1 MNPSVPFRDTF
12 WNVPGWAQ
20 IALYIGG
27 TVAIAILVYGMWQ
40 HVKLWRA
47 GTPEHRLDHVPQRVR
62 LVAKHALGQVR
73 TLSQAYPGVMHAI
86 MFWGFLALFMG
97 TVLATIDW
105 DITLPLF
112 GYKLLKGPFYLF
124 YETVLDLFG
133 LFFVIGLGMAVWRRF
148 VVRPARVDPT
158 ARFARVLA
166 LLFVINL
173 TGFIMEACRLAAT
186 QPAWAPWSPVGWA
199 LGQAMLGAGMSE
211 RALRATHLSV
221 WLFHAVISLAFIAFI
236 PYSYFIHLFTTP
248 LNIFFSKL
256 SPRGEIK
263 PITNIEEAETLGISK
278 LEEFSWKR
286 RLDFD
291 ACVECGRC
299 QDVCPAY
306 MAGTALSPKRVIVKL
321 KRHLHG
327 VLPGPIHGEL
337 IKADELWACTTCM
350 ACVQE
355 CPAFIDIVDTIIDL
369 RRYLTLSEGALPS
382 TAPQSLQNIQRAGNP
397 WGMPAAERLAWA
409 EGLDVPLME
418 AGQEV
423 EYLYWVGCSAS
434 YDKRNQAIARSV
446 VAILKKAGVSFAVMP
461 EERCHAEV
469 GRRLG
474 EEYLYQTVQHE
485 NVEAMKQYKFR
496 KVITHCPHCFNT
508 IKNEFP
514 QFGGTYEVLH
524 HSVVI
529 NELIESG
536 RIRPIKPLDATVVFH
551 DSCYLGR
558 YNGIMQAP
566 RKAMAAVPGL
576 KVIDPPR
583 AQERGLCCGGGGGHM
598 WMEVPS
604 EKRVNVIRTEELMQ
618 TGASIVGTACPFCLA
633 MVDLGRKVKGAEE
646 TLAVKDVS
654 ELIADS
660 LQ

>member
-1 MNPSVPFRDTF
+1 
-12 WNVPGWAQ
+12 
-20 IALYIGG
+20 
-27 TVAIAILVYGMWQ
+27 
-40 HVKLWRA
+40 
-47 GTPEHRLDHVPQRVR
+47 
-62 LVAKHALGQVR
+62 
-73 TLSQAYPGVMHAI
+73 
-86 MFWGFLALFMG
+86 
-97 TVLATIDW
+97 
-105 DITLPLF
+105 
-112 GYKLLKGPFYLF
+112 
-124 YETVLDLFG
+124 
-133 LFFVIGLGMAVWRRF
+133 
-148 VVRPARVDPT
+148 VDPT

-173 TGFIMEACRLAAT
+173 TGFIMEACRLAVT

-211 RALRATHLSV
+211 GPLRATHLSV
-221 WLFHAVISLAFIAFI
+221 WLFHAVISLAFVALI

-256 SPRGEIK
+256 TPRGEIK

-299 QDVCPAY
+299 QDACPAY

-327 VLPGPIHGEL
+327 QLPGPIHGEL
-337 IKADELWACTTCM
+337 IKPEELWACTTCM

-369 RRYLTLSEGALPS
+369 RRYLALSEGALPS

-418 AGQEV
+418 AGKEV

-474 EEYLYQTVQHE
+474 EEYLYQTVQQE

-514 QFGGTYEVLH
+514 QFGGTYDVLH

-536 RIRPIKPLDATVVFH
+536 RIRPVKPLDATVVFH

-576 KVIDPPR
+576 KVVDPPR

-604 EKRVNVIRTEELMQ
+604 EKRVNVIRTEELME
-618 TGASIVGTACPFCLA
+618 TGAAIVGTACPFCLA

-654 ELIADS
+654 ELVADS
-660 LQ
+660 LE